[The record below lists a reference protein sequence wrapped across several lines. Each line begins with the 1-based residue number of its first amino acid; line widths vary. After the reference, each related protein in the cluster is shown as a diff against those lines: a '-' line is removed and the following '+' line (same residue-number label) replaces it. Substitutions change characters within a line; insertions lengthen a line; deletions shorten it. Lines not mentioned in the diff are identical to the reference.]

1 MCCIGLVSF
10 VLLIFFFYSFY
21 QSYFIWKLLLFFLS
35 HFTLSSMVCLVTS
48 LLRWS
53 VTLWHIRES
62 VCVNFKGPVWK
73 IVGKWNIAI
82 QWIQWDETRLSVKVS
97 VSSKYWALDL
107 IKSGIFLS
115 RIFFPHP
122 IVLYFTTF

>member
-10 VLLIFFFYSFY
+10 VLLIFFFILSIRVTLYENFYYSF
-21 QSYFIWKLLLFFLS
+21 S